1 MHEIEDDFAFPVG
14 CVMTSSAV
22 KANREIRAWVS
33 SSLISLRPATR
44 ACGVLGHQ
52 ALPSSYGR
60 EP

>member
-1 MHEIEDDFAFPVG
+1 MREIKDDFAFPVG
-14 CVMTSSAV
+14 CATLSSAV
-22 KANREIRAWVS
+22 KANKEISAWVS
-33 SSLISLRPATR
+33 PSLISLRPATR